1 MPQSTNQVLE
11 LTELPSTMTLPGLIQ
26 HEGSTNHVEERP
38 SLLSPDEAQ
47 RQRDAS
53 HARSESTTVTT
64 SGNSEDEPP
73 FTLRTQKEIGVGP
86 RQDRL
91 VSRRLK
97 GINIFVSS
105 DRFYCTRFEGWWLGA
120 SKASNGAEYLL

>member
-1 MPQSTNQVLE
+1 
-11 LTELPSTMTLPGLIQ
+11 MTLPGSIQ

-38 SLLSPDEAQ
+38 SLLTPDAAQ

-53 HARSESTTVTT
+53 HARSESTTATT
-64 SGNSEDEPP
+64 LGNSEDEPP

-105 DRFYCTRFEGWWLGA
+105 DRFDCTGCEGRWPVAFKVSSGT
-120 SKASNGAEYLL
+120 EY